1 MNNMREL
8 SIKMT
13 VDTFNKLEDT
23 LNDAFG
29 ELWDAAQRE
38 NAHPMIAERAEFIRQ
53 FCADLKDQ
61 YTTQRR

>member
-1 MNNMREL
+1 MNDMNEL

-13 VDTFNKLEDT
+13 VDTFNKLEDV
-23 LNDAFG
+23 LNDTFG

-38 NAHPMIAERAEFIRQ
+38 NAHPMIGERAEFIRK

-61 YTTQRR
+61 YQEQRP